1 LRRQICEVHQPE
13 GKLFVIRELSEQ
25 VQTELANANSVA
37 DEVLANMPTVRAHAA
52 EDTCHTRFCPCHG
65 T

>member
-1 LRRQICEVHQPE
+1 VHQPE